1 MQIWRATAVLL
12 IAGAAGVFAQP
23 SDPLP
28 QIRRQMEG
36 VLRGQPN
43 YTCTE
48 TVERSHQAPGSR
60 TKVEDTLRLE
70 VALVDGKEMFAWPG
84 SRQFED
90 RELGDIVS
98 TGMFGNGNFAIYPR
112 ILFLANVAAIEYF
125 GKTQSGGRPALR
137 YDFRVSREKGGHRL
151 RVNKRE
157 EVVAF
162 HGSFYADPET
172 LDLLRLE
179 VVAEDIPADLGLTAS
194 ETSVNYGRLKIG
206 EERFLLPVESEL
218 MMSLPDSIDR
228 NWVRFSSCRKFTGE
242 STLLFTD
249 PDLPATPG
257 AQAAAAAR
265 EVEIPAGLILQL
277 EMPALDLM
285 KAAVGDALEARLA
298 ADVKKNRE
306 LLAPKGAMARGR
318 IVRLDRSSGYFVLK
332 IDFQDLEWPGG
343 HARLKLI
350 FDDAAVV
357 ARQITRGQPGGEI
370 LIPRQAGPRLSAI
383 LMFWRSEH

>member
-1 MQIWRATAVLL
+1 
-12 IAGAAGVFAQP
+12 
-23 SDPLP
+23 
-28 QIRRQMEG
+28 
-36 VLRGQPN
+36 
-43 YTCTE
+43 
-48 TVERSHQAPGSR
+48 
-60 TKVEDTLRLE
+60 
-70 VALVDGKEMFAWPG
+70 
-84 SRQFED
+84 
-90 RELGDIVS
+90 
-98 TGMFGNGNFAIYPR
+98 
-112 ILFLANVAAIEYF
+112 
-125 GKTQSGGRPALR
+125 
-137 YDFRVSREKGGHRL
+137 
-151 RVNKRE
+151 
-157 EVVAF
+157 
-162 HGSFYADPET
+162 
-172 LDLLRLE
+172 
-179 VVAEDIPADLGLTAS
+179 
-194 ETSVNYGRLKIG
+194 
-206 EERFLLPVESEL
+206 
-218 MMSLPDSIDR
+218 
-228 NWVRFSSCRKFTGE
+228 
-242 STLLFTD
+242 LFTD

-277 EMPALDLM
+277 EMPALDLK

>member
-1 MQIWRATAVLL
+1 
-12 IAGAAGVFAQP
+12 
-23 SDPLP
+23 
-28 QIRRQMEG
+28 
-36 VLRGQPN
+36 
-43 YTCTE
+43 
-48 TVERSHQAPGSR
+48 
-60 TKVEDTLRLE
+60 VEDTLRLE